1 MIRDYKRDRVP
12 EGKCVNYV
20 KVHDFLSA
28 TRYDVDT
35 DATAGD
41 QRSLEIVP
49 HDHNH
54 PRDYLQLYDFNNS
67 MQNEFLDCHITYGE
81 VSYVVRPG

>member
-1 MIRDYKRDRVP
+1 M
-12 EGKCVNYV
+12 NYV

-41 QRSLEIVP
+41 QRSLEVVP

-54 PRDYLQLYDFNNS
+54 PRDYLQLYDFSNS
-67 MQNEFLDCHITYGE
+67 MQNEFLRCNITYGSY
-81 VSYVVRPG
+81 SYVVRPG

>member
-1 MIRDYKRDRVP
+1 MFNFDQAELSDFALSNQNDCDLVIRDYQRDRVP

-41 QRSLEIVP
+41 
-49 HDHNH
+49 
-54 PRDYLQLYDFNNS
+54 
-67 MQNEFLDCHITYGE
+67 
-81 VSYVVRPG
+81 